1 MLTQES
7 IILEYMSLQ
16 IKHTVVKIAQTNDVY
31 LSKSENHE
39 RDYVPELS
47 FLFSPRLR
55 KSKKTC
61 YSRDVW
67 AYLGPI

>member
-47 FLFSPRLR
+47 FFVFS
-55 KSKKTC
+55 KIKKE
-61 YSRDVW
+61 
-67 AYLGPI
+67 